1 MKFER
6 KNIGNRIDNLTAGI
20 KETGLNIKKIQQAQL
35 AAAQRSPSQALRRIR
50 SLDGRAQSYT
60 QLPSSDSV
68 GMSREFSEE
77 SGTSTENSPLIPRR
91 DSLPSKAI
99 HSFSTENSPVILRRD
114 LLPSKAFPSFPSTSS
129 SSSSLMR
136 NTSLSKKGSPKG
148 LETIHDTSID
158 LQDDSSSTNSTPQSS
173 PTLRESR
180 YPYARVLVNPYFSKG
195 QGWSRTSGMYNTLP
209 SMKSSSS
216 SSSSSS
222 YQQSVQEDGL
232 SNCSDSIWEESFEG
246 STILRVSSATGQI
259 EQVCRRPPLKKL
271 QTGSTECIHS
281 PNHKRQLS
289 LQETKRLSVSTYFI
303 GSDETDDSM
312 IMKLTEE
319 PLPPSRDFPLSKLN
333 RHSCIVRLGGT
344 ETTV

>member
-6 KNIGNRIDNLTAGI
+6 KDVGNRIDNLTEGI

-35 AAAQRSPSQALRRIR
+35 AAAQRSPSQALRRIH

-77 SGTSTENSPLIPRR
+77 SGTSTENSPIIPRR
-91 DSLPSKAI
+91 DSLPSKAF
-99 HSFSTENSPVILRRD
+99 HSFSTENSSIILRRD
-114 LLPSKAFPSFPSTSS
+114 LLPSKAFPSFSSTSS

-136 NTSLSKKGSPKG
+136 NSSLSKKGSPKG

-158 LQDDSSSTNSTPQSS
+158 LQDDSSSTDSTPRSS

-180 YPYARVLVNPYFSKG
+180 YPYARVLATPYFSKG
-195 QGWSRTSGMYNTLP
+195 QGWSRTNGIYNTLP
-209 SMKSSSS
+209 SMKSSS

-232 SNCSDSIWEESFEG
+232 SNCSDSLWEESFEG

-259 EQVCRRPPLKKL
+259 EQVCRRRPLKKL
-271 QTGSTECIHS
+271 KTGSTECIHS
-281 PNHKRQLS
+281 PNHQRQLS
-289 LQETKRLSVSTYFI
+289 LQETRRLSVSTYFI
-303 GSDETDDSM
+303 GYDEPDDSM

-319 PLPPSRDFPLSKLN
+319 PLPPSRDFPLSKPN
-333 RHSCIVRLGGT
+333 RHSCIVRLGGI